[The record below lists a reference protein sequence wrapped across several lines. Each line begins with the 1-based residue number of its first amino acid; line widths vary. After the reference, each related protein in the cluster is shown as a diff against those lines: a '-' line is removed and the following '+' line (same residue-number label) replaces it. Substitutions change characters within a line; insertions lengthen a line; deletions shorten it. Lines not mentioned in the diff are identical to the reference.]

1 MLTSKRPSRF
11 ARSLRQLTD
20 RIGPRWTAQTIRARD
35 WWAANKAARAASHVR
50 RVKDWHI
57 LKWTWRE
64 FLRPRMPLSLLA
76 LVFMV
81 VEALTVGAVS
91 AMMRPLFDDFLVDG
105 QQSHIAWI
113 ALAMG
118 GLFIL
123 KGAAHFAH
131 RTLIGWQAKLAR
143 LAAQKAVMR
152 HLFVM
157 DQGFYQGYAPG
168 ELIARVKGDT
178 GAVGGL
184 LSVLLV
190 KLGRDATTAVVLFGV
205 VLWTD
210 WLWTLIALIVIP
222 AIMYPLRRL
231 QKLIRKRSRQ
241 VLEVNAAITNR
252 LDESFHGIRAIQL
265 AGTEDYEFNRFE
277 KLKHNHLRKSIKVML
292 AKASVP
298 LLMDVSLGIGMA
310 LVLFFGGMQIINGTH
325 TVGQLMTFFT
335 ALGLLADPLRRLA
348 VFSAVWQSKLAALE
362 RTHDLLQLVPVV
374 RTTAETPFPVSD
386 LPNLGMEF
394 RDVSFRYGDNP
405 VLEDISFQIEPGST
419 TAIVGPSGAG
429 KTTVFSLMT
438 RFFDPVSGAIRI
450 GGQDIRSLDL
460 HELRKLFAIVS
471 QETALFDETI
481 RENVLMGRKGI
492 SDAELAHALEAANVT
507 EFLPMMSK
515 GLDTLVG
522 PRGSALSGGQRQRV
536 IIARAVLSDAPIL
549 LLDEA
554 TSALDS
560 RSEQLVQDAIAK
572 VSRDRTTVT
581 IAHRLSTVRRA
592 DTILVMQNGRIIER
606 GTHDALLAARGFYSD
621 MHEKQML

>member
-1 MLTSKRPSRF
+1 
-11 ARSLRQLTD
+11 
-20 RIGPRWTAQTIRARD
+20 
-35 WWAANKAARAASHVR
+35 
-50 RVKDWHI
+50 
-57 LKWTWRE
+57 
-64 FLRPRMPLSLLA
+64 MPFSLLA
-76 LVFMV
+76 LFFMV
-81 VEALTVGAVS
+81 VEALAIGGVS

-105 QQSHIAWI
+105 QQDLIAWI

-123 KGAAHFAH
+123 KGSAHFLN
-131 RTLIGWQAKLAR
+131 RTLIGWQGKLAR
-143 LAAQKAVMR
+143 MAAQKRLMK
-152 HLFVM
+152 HLFTM

-178 GAVGGL
+178 RAVGGL

-190 KLGRDATTAVVLFGV
+190 KIGRYFTTAVVLFGV

-222 AIMYPLRRL
+222 AIILPLRRL

-252 LDESFHGIRAIQL
+252 LDESFHGIRSIQL
-265 AGTEDYEFNRFE
+265 AGTESREFNRFD
-277 KLKHNHLRKSIKVML
+277 KLKLEQLRKSIKVML

-298 LLMDVSLGIGMA
+298 FLMDISVGIGMA
-310 LVLFFGGMQIINGTH
+310 LVLFFGGLQIMNGTH

-348 VFSAVWQSKLAALE
+348 VFSATWQAKLAALE
-362 RTHDLLQLVPVV
+362 RLYDMLHLVPRV
-374 RTTAETPFPVSD
+374 RTTAEAPLPVSAIED
-386 LPNLGMEF
+386 MTLDF
-394 RDVSFRYGDNP
+394 HDVHFRYGDNP
-405 VLEDISFQIEPGST
+405 VIDGVSFHVPKGSM

-429 KTTVFSLMT
+429 KTTLFALMT
-438 RFFDPVSGAIRI
+438 RFFDPVSGAVTL
-450 GGQDIRSLDL
+450 GGHDIRSFDL
-460 HELRKLFAIVS
+460 YELRKLFAMVS

-481 RENVLMGRKGI
+481 RDNILMGRKGI
-492 SDAELAHALEAANVT
+492 SDSALQEALEAANVT
-507 EFLPMMSK
+507 AFLPTMSN

-536 IIARAVLSDAPIL
+536 IIARAILSDAPFL

-560 RSEQLVQDAIAK
+560 RSEELVQKAIETL
-572 VSRDRTTVT
+572 SRDRTTLV

-592 DTILVMQNGRIIER
+592 DQILVMDRGRIIER
-606 GTHDALLAARGFYSD
+606 GTHDALTAQQGLYAEMSI
-621 MHEKQML
+621 KQMT